1 MSAWIII
8 LITLVFAAFL
18 SGMEIAFLSANKL
31 RIELESKQG
40 NISARIFSF
49 FIKHPSRFIATAL
62 VGTNIA
68 IVIYSIYMDQVLEPA
83 LQGYVDTLNLG
94 DSAQKA
100 LILVLSALVS
110 TIILL
115 FTAEFLPK
123 SLFRINSNG
132 VLTFFAVPYQLIY
145 YILSPI
151 VFITTTLSEFIL
163 SKIFGVKISK
173 ESISFGKIDLD
184 NYVRQ
189 VTDTSEE
196 EEKEID
202 HEIRI
207 FQNALSFSD
216 SKVRDAMIPRTEVVA
231 IEVNS
236 TLESLHHKFIE
247 TRLSKILVYE
257 GNIDRMIGYVYSY
270 DLFKK
275 PKSIRSI
282 LWPINI
288 VPETLQLKDV
298 LKIFIN
304 QHKSIA
310 VVVDEF
316 GGTSG
321 LLTIE
326 DVIEEI
332 FGEIDDEHDEEE
344 LIEKKIG
351 VDEYIFSGRQEI
363 EYLNDEY
370 DLSLPVSED
379 YETLAGMLIYSIQR
393 IPENGEVVRVDN
405 KEFEILAVSNARVDK
420 IRMKILQ
427 DLEE

>member
-1 MSAWIII
+1 MAPWIVI

-31 RIELESKQG
+31 RIELESKQR
-40 NISARIFSF
+40 NISAKIFSF
-49 FIKHPSRFIATAL
+49 FLKHPARFIATAL

-68 IVIYSIYMDQVLEPA
+68 IVIYSIYMDSVLEPV
-83 LQGYVDTLNLG
+83 LYGYVSTLNLG
-94 DSAQKA
+94 ESAQK
-100 LILVLSALVS
+100 VLMLGMSAFIS
-110 TIILL
+110 TVILL

-132 VLTFFAVPYQLIY
+132 VLSFFAVPYQLIY

-151 VFITTTLSEFIL
+151 VFITTSFSEFIL
-163 SKIFGVKISK
+163 ARIFGVRISK

-236 TLESLHHKFIE
+236 SLEVLHQKFIE

-257 GNIDRMIGYVYSY
+257 GNIDKMIGYVYSY

-275 PKSIRSI
+275 PKNIRSI

-288 VPETLQLKDV
+288 VPETLLLKDV
-298 LKIFIN
+298 LKIFIS

-332 FGEIDDEHDEEE
+332 FGEIEDEHDEEE
-344 LIEKKIG
+344 LIERKLAE
-351 VDEYIFSGRQEI
+351 DEFVFSGRHEI
-363 EYLNDEY
+363 DYLNDEY
-370 DLSLPVSED
+370 GIDLPVSEE

-393 IPENGEVVRVDN
+393 IPEAGETLRIGN
-405 KEFEILAVSNARVDK
+405 FEFEVLAVSNARVDK
-420 IRMKILQ
+420 IHLKLLP
-427 DLEE
+427 DTEE